1 MASLGGIDAY
11 MEQGEEVPMI
21 LKTRESTVFEDIFEL
36 HNECFDEFERAPRGV
51 LRTQYDTGQ
60 VFVMYGDPDYL
71 LRRTLL
77 GFLIRTS
84 KHGEPHVWAVAVR
97 KQSRGQGIGKALID
111 EAVCEVREN
120 GLRWSKG
127 IGLTV
132 NVDNVPA
139 IRLYLKEGFR
149 VTKVLSGY
157 YGPGGDGLLMRRKL
171 V

>member
-1 MASLGGIDAY
+1 
-11 MEQGEEVPMI
+11 MI
-21 LKTRESTVFEDIFEL
+21 LKTRENTVFEDIVEL
-36 HNECFDEFERAPRGV
+36 HDKSFDTFERAPHGI

-60 VFVMYGDPDYL
+60 VFVMYGDQNEHG
-71 LRRTLL
+71 RRTLL
-77 GFLIRTS
+77 GFLIRTN
-84 KHGEPHVWAVAVR
+84 KHGEPYIWSIAVR
-97 KQSRGQGIGKALID
+97 KESRGQGIGKALIA
-111 EAVCEVREN
+111 EAVCDVLDG

-157 YGPGGDGLLMRRKL
+157 YGPGGDGLLLRRKL

>member
-1 MASLGGIDAY
+1 MRL
-11 MEQGEEVPMI
+11 M
-21 LKTRESTVFEDIFEL
+21 TRENTIFEDIVEL
-36 HNECFDEFERAPRGV
+36 HDKCFDEFERAPRGI
-51 LRTQYDTGQ
+51 LRTQYDTGD
-60 VFVMYGDPDYL
+60 VFVMYGDQNEHG
-71 LRRTLL
+71 RRTLL
-77 GFLIRTS
+77 GFLLRTN
-84 KHGEPHVWAVAVR
+84 KHGEPYVWSIAVR
-97 KQSRGQGIGKALID
+97 KESRHIGIGKALLE

-132 NVDNVPA
+132 NVDNVAA

-149 VTKVLSGY
+149 VTKVLKGY

>member
-1 MASLGGIDAY
+1 
-11 MEQGEEVPMI
+11 MI
-21 LKTRESTVFEDIFEL
+21 LKTREMTVFEDILEL
-36 HNECFDEFERAPRGV
+36 HDDAFDEFERAPRGV

-60 VFVMYGDPDYL
+60 VFVMYGDQNERG
-71 LRRTLL
+71 RRTLL

-84 KHGEPHVWAVAVR
+84 KHGEPYIWSVAVR
-97 KQSRGQGIGKALID
+97 KESRGQGIGKALVD

-120 GLRWSKG
+120 ELRWSKG

-132 NVDNVPA
+132 NVDNVAA

-149 VTKVLSGY
+149 VTKVLSDY
-157 YGPGGDGLLMRRKL
+157 YGPGGSGLLMRRKL

>member
-1 MASLGGIDAY
+1 
-11 MEQGEEVPMI
+11 MI
-21 LKTRESTVFEDIFEL
+21 LKTRENTVFEDIVEL
-36 HNECFDEFERAPRGV
+36 HDKSFDEFERAPRGI
-51 LRTQYDTGQ
+51 LRTQYDTGT
-60 VFVMYGDPDYL
+60 VFVMYGDQNEHG
-71 LRRTLL
+71 RRTLL

-84 KHGEPHVWAVAVR
+84 KHGEPYIWSIAVR
-97 KQSRGQGIGKALID
+97 KESRGQGIGKALIQ

-120 GLRWSKG
+120 GLQWSKG

-132 NVDNVPA
+132 NVDNVAA
-139 IRLYLKEGFR
+139 IRLYLQEGFR

>member
-1 MASLGGIDAY
+1 
-11 MEQGEEVPMI
+11 MI
-21 LKTRESTVFEDIFEL
+21 LHTRENTVFEDIVEL
-36 HNECFDEFERAPRGV
+36 HDASFEHWERAPRGI

-60 VFVMYGDPDYL
+60 VFVMYQNEYGC
-71 LRRTLL
+71 RTLL

-84 KHGEPHVWAVAVR
+84 KHGEPYVWAVAVR

-132 NVDNVPA
+132 NVDNTDA

-149 VTKVLSGY
+149 VTKVLIDY
-157 YGPGGDGLLMRRKL
+157 YGPGGDGIFMRKKL
-171 V
+171 A

>member
-1 MASLGGIDAY
+1 
-11 MEQGEEVPMI
+11 MI

-36 HNECFDEFERAPRGV
+36 NNECFDEFERAPRGI

-60 VFVMYGDPDYL
+60 VFVMYGDQNEHG
-71 LRRTLL
+71 RWTLL
-77 GFLIRTS
+77 GFLIRTN
-84 KHGEPHVWAVAVR
+84 KHGEPYIWAVAVR

-157 YGPGGDGLLMRRKL
+157 YGPGGDGLLLRRKL

>member
-1 MASLGGIDAY
+1 
-11 MEQGEEVPMI
+11 MI

-60 VFVMYGDPDYL
+60 VFVMYGDQNDG
-71 LRRTLL
+71 RRTLL

-84 KHGEPHVWAVAVR
+84 KHGEPYIWAVAVR
-97 KQSRGQGIGKALID
+97 KESRHMGIGKALID

-149 VTKVLSGY
+149 VTKVLRGY

-171 V
+171 I